1 MILLATVVAKTSEC
15 KGDYFSQR
23 FLSGARIGLVANEA
37 TSYPVCPFS
46 EHLKM
51 RYMHGW
57 ERNER
62 AQSTRTGLYGD
73 LKGRYGSRAAPKSR
87 GLFESVFCW
96 VF

>member
-1 MILLATVVAKTSEC
+1 
-15 KGDYFSQR
+15 
-23 FLSGARIGLVANEA
+23 
-37 TSYPVCPFS
+37 
-46 EHLKM
+46 M

-87 GLFESVFCW
+87 GLFESVFLLG
-96 VF
+96 VLSTPGRDAF